1 MAQKTKEQRRKQR
14 KAKEQRKKENRRN
27 EKLQTDLMSEGL
39 FQAFVAYWFDEGTDE
54 DRARLCELVSFR
66 SGLSM
71 ERTHESFTALFLGF
85 LGFLDPSAVDE
96 ELLSRVRRKLAPR
109 SPETLESPD
118 EDSLDLW
125 TDLILQF
132 GLSSRIFPASKIFE
146 EGLSNLQ
153 EVDPDEFKALKAA
166 LPRFLSVNFA
176 ELEFDD
182 VEKAARVF
190 DFNLGARFDLQLPQI
205 LNCNTSKPD
214 EKERIR
220 RTEIIG
226 KFVEETVCRYLE
238 APVASSAVRDEDVR
252 AYAYGRIVCKMLLAQ
267 AQTSDSR
274 EEREKVYQG
283 WPVHLLAD
291 PRSEETIASIRKTIE
306 PEVRALGALSPT
318 DFYRAC
324 VTAAERYFCS
334 ELGTARR
341 ADLASAVFVDGVM
354 DLVDPTL
361 MKTFEDEEEEFFK
374 RAMEESDDQDA

>member
-1 MAQKTKEQRRKQR
+1 M
-14 KAKEQRKKENRRN
+14 
-27 EKLQTDLMSEGL
+27 
-39 FQAFVAYWFDEGTDE
+39 
-54 DRARLCELVSFR
+54 
-66 SGLSM
+66 
-71 ERTHESFTALFLGF
+71 
-85 LGFLDPSAVDE
+85 
-96 ELLSRVRRKLAPR
+96 
-109 SPETLESPD
+109 
-118 EDSLDLW
+118 
-125 TDLILQF
+125 
-132 GLSSRIFPASKIFE
+132 
-146 EGLSNLQ
+146 
-153 EVDPDEFKALKAA
+153 
-166 LPRFLSVNFA
+166 NFA

-283 WPVHLLAD
+283 WPAHLLAD

-324 VTAAERYFCS
+324 ATAAERYFCS

>member
-1 MAQKTKEQRRKQR
+1 MAKRTKEQRRKQR

-85 LGFLDPSAVDE
+85 LGFVDLSTVDE

-153 EVDPDEFKALKAA
+153 EVDPDEYKALKAA

-190 DFNLGARFDLQLPQI
+190 DFNL
-205 LNCNTSKPD
+205 
-214 EKERIR
+214 
-220 RTEIIG
+220 RTQ
-226 KFVEETVCRYLE
+226 F
-238 APVASSAVRDEDVR
+238 
-252 AYAYGRIVCKMLLAQ
+252 
-267 AQTSDSR
+267 
-274 EEREKVYQG
+274 
-283 WPVHLLAD
+283 
-291 PRSEETIASIRKTIE
+291 
-306 PEVRALGALSPT
+306 LS
-318 DFYRAC
+318 
-324 VTAAERYFCS
+324 
-334 ELGTARR
+334 LIHI
-341 ADLASAVFVDGVM
+341 
-354 DLVDPTL
+354 
-361 MKTFEDEEEEFFK
+361 
-374 RAMEESDDQDA
+374 